1 MLKNLKIKN
10 QSTKSWIYISYD
22 IFICM
27 FGIQAKIQGN
37 IKTIMLDRKLQQR
50 VKKATLHVFLDF
62 FTIQISVLRG
72 HFYIT

>member
-1 MLKNLKIKN
+1 MPKAGCFTN
-10 QSTKSWIYISYD
+10 ISYD

-50 VKKATLHVFLDF
+50 VKKATLHLLLDF
-62 FTIQISVLRG
+62 FTIQISVLNKTEKPLS
-72 HFYIT
+72 I